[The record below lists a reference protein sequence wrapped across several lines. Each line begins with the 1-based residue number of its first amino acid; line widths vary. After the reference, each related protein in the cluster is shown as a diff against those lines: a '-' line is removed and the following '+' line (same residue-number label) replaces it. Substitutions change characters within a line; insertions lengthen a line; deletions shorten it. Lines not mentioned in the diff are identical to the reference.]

1 MLLTEGGQISTY
13 LDPCVAEPFIGL
25 DCLIIREPFWI
36 AFIAATCIDNVA
48 QAAMPT
54 TESCFIVDTAGNGTG

>member
-1 MLLTEGGQISTY
+1 M
-13 LDPCVAEPFIGL
+13 AEPYLGL
-25 DCLIIREPFWI
+25 DCLIIREPYWI

-48 QAAMPT
+48 QAVMPT